1 MSRTIS
7 AKKSWFS
14 WLQNHCI
21 GSSGEGGSLIGMR
34 RSFWG
39 EDAYVVR
46 CHGYLFKVDEG
57 IFRYISNV
65 NSLQD

>member
-14 WLQNHCI
+14 WLQDHCI
-21 GSSGEGGSLIGMR
+21 ASTGKNGSLIGMR

-39 EDAYVVR
+39 DKAYVIKCCSYCFMVT
-46 CHGYLFKVDEG
+46 ES
-57 IFRYISNV
+57 IFRYIKSINDY
-65 NSLQD
+65 NS